1 MKIVIDTNVLISGM
15 LNPSGP
21 PGRIVDLL
29 RSGSLQVVVD
39 DRILSE
45 YTDVLRRK
53 YFLGYFRKSERED
66 VIEYL
71 SKNSYYT
78 LSRIVAQDMPDEGD
92 VPFLEIALGEGVPL
106 ITGNLKHY
114 PERARMGC
122 NVLSPKQFID
132 RFFATG
138 NRAKLNV

>member
-29 RSGSLQVVVD
+29 RSGALQVVVD

-45 YTDVLRRK
+45 YTDVLRRR
-53 YFLGYFRKSERED
+53 YFLRYFRKSERED

-71 SKNSYYT
+71 SRNSYYT

-92 VPFLEIALGEGVPL
+92 VPFLEIALSEGVPL

-114 PERARMGC
+114 PERARTGY